1 MARSVQSQSIDS
13 ASSPDMDLSSRKLP
27 PVASLSVTSMALV
40 IIGGIYLAS
49 YLPKRAPLAPAYGL
63 LAASALVLAVAVI
76 LLLNIKSFAWKRFF
90 SVLKWTF
97 LGYVVEAGMLE
108 YVFVYDKVRGSMLV
122 ILTLMLLIFAVSIPL
137 LLGFSVARYQLPDS
151 SSES

>member
-1 MARSVQSQSIDS
+1 MAASIEHDLAGAGSS
-13 ASSPDMDLSSRKLP
+13 AEPDLLNRKLP
-27 PVASLSVTSMALV
+27 PVASLSVASMALV

-63 LAASALVLAVAVI
+63 LAAAAVVLAVAVA
-76 LLLNIKSFAWKRFF
+76 LLGSIKSFAWKRFF

-108 YVFVYDKVRGSMLV
+108 YVFVYDKVRGTMLV

-151 SSES
+151 PSEG